1 MKINVWDL
9 MINWKKKKKGL
20 EQCFDQLIKK
30 LLSIP
35 ILSSDGQ

>member
-1 MKINVWDL
+1 MGSNDQL
-9 MINWKKKKKGL
+9 KKKKKKEKKKGL